1 MTWSAT
7 AESRSGR
14 CARQSSPCGYSSLT
28 SCKRT
33 DWHRRPTGA
42 VVGEQGRT
50 NPLAALEELRRRIRT
65 RHYSYRTERTYADW
79 VRRFFTYLAGRQGAP
94 HPRLDSDAV
103 RDYLTHLAVRQ
114 RVSAS
119 SQNQALS
126 AILFLCREVLGV
138 EVEDV
143 SATVRAKRGTR
154 LPAVLSMPE
163 TARLLGGLRGKTW
176 LMAALIYGG
185 ELRVSECCQLR
196 VKDID
201 FDQGRVFVRSGKG
214 NKDRS
219 TLLAEVGREELLDLT
234 VRAGAP
240 TLPTRYTRSSWTFL
254 PMWGRST
261 ATLLGRVGGQDVQ
274 TGTGR
279 FVRVHDCRGCGVL
292 PARGPAPRRALRHLA
307 RRPRAF
313 RRPPPP
319 SQRPRR
325 IPAPSSTSTALPAT
339 TKDSRRPGSCLT
351 RATSGMSVPARTRG
365 KRWCASFGA
374 ARCRRPAAVAPTNRP
389 STRS

>member
-1 MTWSAT
+1 MRQ
-7 AESRSGR
+7 AEQALRIFFVNF
-14 CARQSSPCGYSSLT
+14 L
-28 SCKRT
+28 KRT
-33 DWHRRPTGA
+33 DRHRRPTGA

-143 SATVRAKRGTR
+143 SATVRAKRRTR

-163 TARLLGGLRGKTW
+163 TSRLLGGLRGKTW

-185 ELRVSECCQLR
+185 GLRVSECCQPR

-201 FDQGRVFVRSGKG
+201 FDQGLVFVRSGKG

-219 TLLAEVGREELLDLT
+219 TLLAEVGREELRAQLQASEALYRADRESGLAG
-234 VRAGAP
+234 VWMPDALERKYPRAGQELAWFWVFP
-240 TLPTRYTRSSWTFL
+240 S
-254 PMWGRST
+254 
-261 ATLLGRVGGQDVQ
+261 LGLSKQD
-274 TGTGR
+274 
-279 FVRVHDCRGCGVL
+279 
-292 PARGPAPRRALRHLA
+292 
-307 RRPRAF
+307 
-313 RRPPPP
+313 
-319 SQRPRR
+319 
-325 IPAPSSTSTALPAT
+325 
-339 TKDSRRPGSCLT
+339 
-351 RATSGMSVPARTRG
+351 SV
-365 KRWCASFGA
+365 
-374 ARCRRPAAVAPTNRP
+374 NRP
-389 STRS
+389 SGRDCAPSPRPRLGRPEGRQGGSPQGADPQACLGTHPETQLCDAPAAQRRGYQADPGLPGSRERRDDDDLHPRREGTAQSGAKSS